1 MRRVTYVFDE
11 DASAASADA
20 ITLRKYAVVFYMV
33 PLADIA
39 PFPDFLVVVYLA
51 SEDATGD
58 FVVIVIA
65 NAAIV
70 AAVVVIVEPTSIQD
84 KNVFPFSDPASKLPN
99 RFLFNIYTY
108 PIKNSSPFAEFDLL
122 SQAR

>member
-1 MRRVTYVFDE
+1 MDETKDTEQGKFSIYSQMRRVTYVFDE

-84 KNVFPFSDPASKLPN
+84 KNVFPF
-99 RFLFNIYTY
+99 
-108 PIKNSSPFAEFDLL
+108 L
-122 SQAR
+122 SYYFYI